1 MIRTKEGVERVSVAV
16 VYVDQPIDLSG
27 RIARGKHTAATP
39 IESGITSYEPQTAE
53 EMVALS
59 GATVGWKVYL

>member
-1 MIRTKEGVERVSVAV
+1 MIRAKEGIERVSVAV

-27 RIARGKHTAATP
+27 RIARGKHSATNP
-39 IESGITSYEPQTAE
+39 IEAGITSYEPQTAE

-59 GATVGWKVYL
+59 GATVGWKVFL